1 MPNLIW
7 FNQNAYVPN
16 RFISKGG
23 RLISNILETFGSNKH
38 YFLLAFLAKYGLK
51 KNSVRRKT
59 PKSCIIIG
67 GNYISLIQIIER
79 NMLSWFLLWIF
90 IYSSIRR
97 CVLQKKILKTFN
109 HESLYTTYADDTTF
123 FKIRIQFLKSCK
135 LSIKFSL
142 ISGLKPKT
150 TKCKLTAIGTLK
162 GVNEA
167 LYGMKYLNLMK
178 KTLKILGAYF

>member
-1 MPNLIW
+1 MC
-7 FNQNAYVPN
+7 FA
-16 RFISKGG
+16 
-23 RLISNILETFGSNKH
+23 
-38 YFLLAFLAKYGLK
+38 LK
-51 KNSVRRKT
+51 KIINS
-59 PKSCIIIG
+59 
-67 GNYISLIQIIER
+67 
-79 NMLSWFLLWIF
+79 
-90 IYSSIRR
+90 
-97 CVLQKKILKTFN
+97 KKILKTFN